1 MLDSIHNI
9 LVFSPNSFY
18 STPIFLDSHFSPF
31 DSFTVQVIF
40 CNIFRNKAGGLMAE
54 NDDNMDMLKNAKA
67 ERAWEKLETAI
78 ARMEQAAKAR
88 PPAGASE
95 TDSGE
100 IDELRKKNATLKEAH
115 QAVSARLDGAIG
127 QLKTILES

>member
-1 MLDSIHNI
+1 
-9 LVFSPNSFY
+9 
-18 STPIFLDSHFSPF
+18 
-31 DSFTVQVIF
+31 
-40 CNIFRNKAGGLMAE
+40 MAE

-78 ARMEQAAKAR
+78 VRMEQAAKAR

-100 IDELRKKNATLKEAH
+100 IDELRKKNAALKEAH